1 MMLSEN
7 KKRERKG
14 DLSQLTDTDSEYQHS
29 VKHADQ
35 FNSELDSMI
44 AFIM

>member
-1 MMLSEN
+1 MMFSEI
-7 KKRERKG
+7 KKREMKG
-14 DLSQLTDTDSEYQHS
+14 DPSQLTDTDSEYQQS

-44 AFIM
+44 AIIM